1 MLKGLV
7 LLTVCASLLL
17 VGIISSQSFASSGH
31 PYISEWGGFDTTER
45 SDDCL
50 LCNDYFI
57 IVKKGWKLPQ
67 QIAADDE
74 GNIYVVDTGNSR
86 IQKFTN
92 NGEFLSSWGTE
103 GFEDG
108 QFQHSTG
115 IVVYENNVYV
125 VDGELDIVQKFD
137 NNGNFILK
145 WGGTGNENGEFNEP
159 QGITIDSNG
168 IVYVADSENHRIQQF
183 TTEGEFLSSFGKY
196 GYGDGK
202 LKTPV
207 DVAVYGDFIYVSD
220 PGNYKIE
227 KYNSDG
233 IVLES
238 FDYKFGGYPVRPG
251 GLTVDPNGD
260 IYFVDASKYRVL
272 KINSDGRTLASWGGV
287 GQGDGKFI
295 DLASF
300 GYDLN
305 PLR

>member
-17 VGIISSQSFASSGH
+17 VGIISSQSFATSGYS
-31 PYISEWGGFDTTER
+31 YITEWGGFDTTER
-45 SDDCL
+45 DTDCL
-50 LCNDYFI
+50 LCNDYFS
-57 IVKKGWKLPQ
+57 IVKKGWNLPQ

-115 IVVYENNVYV
+115 IVIYENNVYV
-125 VDGELDIVQKFD
+125 VDEELDIVQKFD
-137 NNGNFILK
+137 NDGNFILK

-168 IVYVADSENHRIQQF
+168 IVYVADSKNHRIQQF
-183 TTEGEFLSSFGKY
+183 TTDGEFLSSFGKY
-196 GYGDGK
+196 GFGDGK
-202 LKTPV
+202 LKIPV
-207 DVAVYGDFIYVSD
+207 DVAVHGDFIYVSD

-238 FDYKFGGYPVRPG
+238 FDYKFGGFPVRPG

-260 IYFVDASKYRVL
+260 IYFVDAAKYL
-272 KINSDGRTLASWGGV
+272 SLIH
-287 GQGDGKFI
+287 I
-295 DLASF
+295 
-300 GYDLN
+300 
-305 PLR
+305 